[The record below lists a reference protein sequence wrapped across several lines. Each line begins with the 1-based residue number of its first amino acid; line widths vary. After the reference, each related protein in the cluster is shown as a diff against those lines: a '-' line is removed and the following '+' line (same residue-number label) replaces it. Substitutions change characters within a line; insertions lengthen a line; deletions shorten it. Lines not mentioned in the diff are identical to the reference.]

1 LPRYA
6 ASRVLPATVEDVWA
20 VLAEPE
26 RFPEWWP
33 GVEEVDP
40 GRRGLV
46 PGGLWRISGGRGD
59 KMSIRPRPQMVG
71 QLLVIEAVPHSKVVF
86 QLMAEQIDVELELEP
101 AVDDQTAAALVVE
114 APRFRGVG
122 RAFPSQVLARLAG
135 LVRPA
140 TA

>member
-6 ASRVLPATVEDVWA
+6 ARRVLPATVEDVWA
-20 VLAEPE
+20 VLADPA

-33 GVEEVDP
+33 GVEAVDA

-46 PGGLWRISGGRGD
+46 PGGLWRISGGGGD
-59 KMSIRPRPQMVG
+59 RMSIRPRPQMVG
-71 QLLVIEAVPHSKVVF
+71 QLLVIEAVPQSRVVF
-86 QLMAEQIDVELELEP
+86 QLMAEQIDVELELAQNE
-101 AVDDQTAAALVVE
+101 DDQAAATLIVD

-122 RAFPSQVLARLAG
+122 RGFPSEVLAKIAG

-140 TA
+140 AA